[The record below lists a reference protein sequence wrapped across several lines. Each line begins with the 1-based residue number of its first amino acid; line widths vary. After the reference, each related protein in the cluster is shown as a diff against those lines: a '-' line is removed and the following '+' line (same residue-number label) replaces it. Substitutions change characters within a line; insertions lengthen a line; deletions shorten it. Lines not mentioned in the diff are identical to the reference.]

1 MDGGRPLVLY
11 LVRAIAPSISRDPVA
26 APSPDPPRART
37 RNGCE
42 VINAVT
48 SRQIDRAAA
57 NHDDPIAGPAPPE
70 LTPTP

>member
-1 MDGGRPLVLY
+1 MAVPLQCFTFS
-11 LVRAIAPSISRDPVA
+11 AIAPSISRDPVA
-26 APSPDPPRART
+26 APAPDRLARPRESGRET
-37 RNGCE
+37 RN
-42 VINAVT
+42 ADS